1 MIFVHGFTQTSNSW
15 KPIAERFATNGYEAI
30 VVDVPGHGGSS
41 STRADLRAAAGMLT
55 AMCGSG
61 VYVGYSL
68 GGRLCMQVATMYPDL
83 VRALAM
89 IGGSPGIADDIERA
103 ERRLADEKLA
113 DHIVDIG
120 VDAFLDEWL
129 ALPLFAGLTVDDQ
142 QRADRLTNTAD
153 GLASSLR
160 LAGTGAQDSLWPRL
174 HEMNMPVLTIA
185 GELDHKFA
193 AIGRQ
198 VAASVSGRRVR
209 GDTWGRSRC
218 SSAGTRPRRRGVDR
232 VVARDQVLIGPSA
245 RPSASN
251 SPTTSWT
258 RAVPASTAINS
269 RPVAPRRTIRIGAPA
284 TANPASASPA
294 QVR

>member
-1 MIFVHGFTQTSNSW
+1 MSDWRPLEGELAGWTCGQGPRLIFVHGFTQTSNSW

-113 DHIVDIG
+113 DHIVEVG
-120 VDAFLDEWL
+120 VDTFLDEWL
-129 ALPLFAGLTVDDQ
+129 ALPLFAGLTADDQ

-185 GELDHKFA
+185 GELDRKFA
-193 AIGRQ
+193 ASGRE
-198 VAASVSGRRVR
+198 VAASVPDGEYLEIP
-209 GDTWGRSRC
+209 G
-218 SSAGTRPRRRGVDR
+218 AGHAAHLQEPER
-232 VVARDQVLIGPSA
+232 VVEALTGWLREIKY
-245 RPSASN
+245 
-251 SPTTSWT
+251 
-258 RAVPASTAINS
+258 
-269 RPVAPRRTIRIGAPA
+269 
-284 TANPASASPA
+284 
-294 QVR
+294 